1 MGIKEQLKEL
11 EDKLTK
17 GLEKAYS
24 KMLEFKKQKDSPII
38 MSKNGEIVEVDPNKI
53 TPHNK
58 G

>member
-1 MGIKEQLKEL
+1 MGIKEQLKE
-11 EDKLTK
+11 
-17 GLEKAYS
+17 LEKAYS

-38 MSKNGEIVEVDPNKI
+38 MSKNVEIVEVDPNKI

>member
-11 EDKLTK
+11 EDQLTI

-38 MSKNGEIVEVDPNKI
+38 MSKNGEFVEVDPNKL

>member
-38 MSKNGEIVEVDPNKI
+38 MSKNGEIVEVDPNQI